1 MIPIKSLFNIP
12 IKYCLIARKYLRFTK
27 KKAVWFL
34 KVKIFGQKSTK
45 VLKKTLLFL
54 NPSTE
59 DSSKIGHDCRK

>member
-27 KKAVWFL
+27 KSCLVSKSQDFWP
-34 KVKIFGQKSTK
+34 KINKSTK
-45 VLKKTLLFL
+45 KTTIVCE
-54 NPSTE
+54 SSKE